1 MIVSKGASKVTIEAT
16 ITRADGSVE
25 TLGTVAHWDRSP
37 FKRLL
42 WRFKQ
47 WLRS

>member
-1 MIVSKGASKVTIEAT
+1 MIVSKGASKVTFEAT

-25 TLGTVAHWDRSP
+25 HLGTVAQWDRNP
-37 FKRLL
+37 LKRIW
-42 WRFKQ
+42 WRVKQ